1 MIQIHTLPLGPLQT
15 NCFVVHKEA
24 SKVCAVIDPG
34 EDFPKLWK
42 FLQAK
47 DLAVE
52 AILLTHGHFDHVGSV
67 EELVKHTGCSVWQ
80 HEADWAVSYGPLTSN
95 LFPIAQCT
103 FTPVH
108 LLKEGDTVQAAG
120 MTFSVLH
127 TPGHTRGSACF
138 ALEDKL
144 FTGDTLFAGACGRTD
159 LPGGG
164 SAAMMFSLER
174 LADLPV
180 NYEIYPGHGEST
192 TLAMEKQ
199 YNPYLRQHLL

>member
-108 LLKEGDTVQAAG
+108 LLKEGDTVQAA
-120 MTFSVLH
+120 
-127 TPGHTRGSACF
+127 
-138 ALEDKL
+138 
-144 FTGDTLFAGACGRTD
+144 
-159 LPGGG
+159 
-164 SAAMMFSLER
+164 
-174 LADLPV
+174 
-180 NYEIYPGHGEST
+180 
-192 TLAMEKQ
+192 
-199 YNPYLRQHLL
+199 